1 MLALLGLM
9 WNRSS
14 VLKHTYFDYILNEQ
28 CFVMETPKNELLKER
43 PHLAHDFAKQIRY
56 NKLRKLL

>member
-28 CFVMETPKNELLKER
+28 CFVMETPKNELLKE
-43 PHLAHDFAKQIRY
+43 K
-56 NKLRKLL
+56 N

>member
-14 VLKHTYFDYILNEQ
+14 VLKHTYFDYILKI
-28 CFVMETPKNELLKER
+28 M
-43 PHLAHDFAKQIRY
+43 Y
-56 NKLRKLL
+56 NKLRKLKNA